1 MYNRVYNKF
10 TTIFR
15 MLIIVSFVD
24 IITKL
29 PTSENQPYILHIYF
43 FSPML
48 YSNVKKIKE

>member
-24 IITKL
+24 VITKL
-29 PTSENQPYILHIYF
+29 IVSDLFLHL
-43 FSPML
+43 SL
-48 YSNVKKIKE
+48 

>member
-29 PTSENQPYILHIYF
+29 FVNC
-43 FSPML
+43 
-48 YSNVKKIKE
+48 